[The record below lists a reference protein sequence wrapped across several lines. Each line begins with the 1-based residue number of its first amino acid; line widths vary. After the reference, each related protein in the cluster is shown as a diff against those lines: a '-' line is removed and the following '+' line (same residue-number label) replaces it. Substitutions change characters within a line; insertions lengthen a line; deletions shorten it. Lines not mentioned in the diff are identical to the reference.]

1 MEIATRKT
9 PLFRQ
14 GQGLVA
20 FLKRVLPMLRER
32 SIVVVTSKIVA
43 LSEGRIVPCPTERSR
58 TKLIRQ
64 ESDWAIKTKYTWLTV
79 KDRMVMASAGIDQSN
94 AFGQCVLLPVDS
106 YRSAAVLQKRL
117 RKQYGLRHLGV
128 LITDSRLMPLREGIT
143 GVALGYAGFRG
154 LRDYRGKP
162 DLMGRKLKMT
172 RTNVA
177 DGLAAAAV
185 LEMGEGNERQPVSVI
200 NNAPVVFT
208 ERVNRQALSID
219 PWEDIYRP
227 FFAALRSRRA
237 LP

>member
-1 MEIATRKT
+1 MKITTRKT
-9 PLFRQ
+9 PLFRA
-14 GQGLVA
+14 GQNLVA
-20 FLKRVLPMLRER
+20 FLKHVLPKLHER
-32 SIVVVTSKIVA
+32 SIVVVTSKIIA

-58 TKLIRQ
+58 IKLIRQ

-106 YRSAAVLQKRL
+106 YRSATIIRKRL
-117 RKQYGLRHLGV
+117 RKQYGLRQLGV

-154 LRDYRGKP
+154 LRDYRGQP

-177 DGLAAAAV
+177 DSLAAAAV
-185 LEMGEGNERQPVSVI
+185 LEMGEGSERQPVSVI
-200 NNAPVVFT
+200 NDAPVVFT
-208 ERVNRQALSID
+208 EHVNRRALFVD
-219 PWEDIYRP
+219 PREDIYRP
-227 FFAALRSRRA
+227 FFSVLRKK
-237 LP
+237 